1 MGGRP
6 VKGIDIADVLPLSP
20 LQEGLLFHEMYEE
33 ESTGTYTVQIVFSL
47 EGDLEA
53 ALLRASAEALLRRH
67 PHLSAFFWFR
77 DGGDPVQVVPRDV
90 VVEWWERVAA
100 DAGELAE
107 VLAEDR
113 ARGFD
118 VQRPPL
124 IRFGLVRVGPVS
136 GSWRLVITNHHL
148 VLDGWSMPVLVGEL
162 LEIYRAGGRA
172 DALPQVTPFREFLGW
187 LAGRDTDEARRVW
200 GQALAGAEATL
211 VAPQT
216 SGSGVMGDREVM
228 VPSELSS
235 ALVGLARRCGVT
247 VSTVVR
253 AAWALVLSRMSGR
266 GDVVFG
272 ATVSGRPPELPGVER
287 MVGAFIN
294 TVPVRVRLDPGEP
307 VAGLV
312 RRLQAEQAELLPY
325 QHVGLAELQRLAGEA
340 VLFDSLIVFENYPQP
355 ATSSED
361 DTPDA
366 FRFLGL
372 TGSNS
377 DHYPLSLVVAP
388 GERLRIRLNHR
399 ADLFDEAAIGEIAGW
414 FVRVLEAMVEG
425 PERPVVSIA
434 VLDGDGRSAPSVVGV
449 PYEGRSLPELF
460 AGQVARTPDVVAVVC
475 GADSLSYSELGT
487 RVDRLA
493 RVLVARGV
501 GPEQR
506 VALMLPRGVD
516 LVVALLGVMRAGAAY
531 VPVDP
536 EYPDERI
543 AYILEDADPA
553 LVINERWLAAAEA
566 SGVTVGNLPVVDPA
580 HPAYVIYTSGSTGRP
595 KGVTVTHA
603 NLAHLIVTM
612 REWTRLTA
620 VDRLL
625 AVTTISF
632 DIAALELLTPLVCGA
647 RVVLSREEDVLDPE
661 GLARLI
667 GSSRAT
673 VVQAT
678 PTLWQSLL
686 ADVPEALHGLR
697 VLTGGEALPTA
708 TARGLRKRAAEV
720 LNVYGP
726 TETTI
731 WSTAARLPRD
741 SDRIAIGIPIGDT
754 RAYVLDTWLR
764 PVPDG
769 VPGELYLAGS
779 GVARGYWRQPG
790 RTAERFPAD
799 PYGPPGARMYRTGD
813 VVRRCPDG
821 QLEFLGRADD
831 QVKVRGHRIEPGEI
845 ETVLTLSG
853 AVAEAVC
860 VVQRTEGGSPRI
872 VAFIVPAPG
881 AVTDLDRLRDTVAL
895 RLPAFMVPSAIVAV
909 DALPPTAN
917 GKVDRRA
924 LAARSIAPAVTSR
937 APRTPREERLCTLF
951 AQLLGVADVGVDD
964 SFFALGGHSLLA
976 TRLMSRLRRETG
988 ALLPVRVLYEAPT
1001 PAALAR
1007 RLGGERSAEF
1017 PVLLPLRPGGT
1028 RPPLFC
1034 VHPAAGISWV
1044 YSSLIPHLDEEL
1056 PLHGLQARGLSD
1068 GTQSLPG
1075 SVEEMAADYVGE
1087 IRRVQPSGPYHLLGW
1102 SFGGIVAHAMAVRLR
1117 ALGEQVGALVLVDA
1131 YPGGGP
1137 TLLPV
1142 ATEAVDPRVEQL
1154 VREYGQSAGSG
1165 FDIAD
1170 IDALSRI
1177 FANNERLM
1185 HGFEPQKYDGD
1196 ALLVTA
1202 TADKQPGDELSRRW
1216 APFVGGDL
1224 ERYDIDCTHDDLLRG
1239 QAPAELGRAVGRW
1252 LLKPPPRTGGSK

>member
-1 MGGRP
+1 M
-6 VKGIDIADVLPLSP
+6 KGIDIADVLPLSP
-20 LQEGLLFHEMYEE
+20 LQEGLLFHELYEE

-47 EGDLEA
+47 GGALEPA
-53 ALLRASAEALLRRH
+53 VLRASAEALLRRH
-67 PHLSAFFWFR
+67 PHLGAFFWFR

-90 VVEWWERVAA
+90 AVQWWERAA
-100 DAGELAE
+100 GDARELAE

-118 VQRPPL
+118 VRRPPL
-124 IRFGLVRVGPVS
+124 IRFGLVRVGPE
-136 GSWRLVITNHHL
+136 GRSWRLVITNHHL
-148 VLDGWSMPVLVGEL
+148 VLDGWSMPVLAGEL

-172 DALPQVTPFREFLGW
+172 DALPPVTPFRDFLGW
-187 LAGRDTDEARRVW
+187 LAGQDGDEARRVW
-200 GQALAGAEATL
+200 AQSLAGAEATL
-211 VAPQT
+211 VAPHA
-216 SGSGVMGDREVM
+216 SGPGTMRDHEV
-228 VPSELSS
+228 VLPTELSS

-247 VSTVVR
+247 ASTVVR
-253 AAWALVLSRMSGR
+253 AAWALVLSRMTGR

-272 ATVSGRPPELPGVER
+272 ATVSGRPPELAGVER

-294 TVPVRVRLDPGEP
+294 TVPVRVRLDPRES

-312 RRLQAEQAELLPY
+312 RRLQAEQVELLPH
-325 QHVGLAELQRLAGEA
+325 QHVGLAELQRLAGQD
-340 VLFDSLIVFENYPQP
+340 VLFDTLIVFENYPQP
-355 ATSSED
+355 ATATED

-366 FRFLGL
+366 FRFTGV

-399 ADLFDEAAIGEIAGW
+399 ADLFDGTAIGEIAGAL
-414 FVRVLEAMVEG
+414 VRVLEAMAEG
-425 PERPVVSIA
+425 PERPVVSLA
-434 VLDGDGRSAPSVVGV
+434 VPEEDARNTPAPVGR
-449 PYEGRSLPELF
+449 PYEGPLLPQLF
-460 AGQVARTPDVVAVVC
+460 AEQVARTPDAVAVMC
-475 GADSLSYSELGT
+475 GEASLSYARLAA
-487 RVDRLA
+487 RADRLA

-516 LVVALLGVMRAGAAY
+516 LVVALLGVVKAGAAY

-536 EYPDERI
+536 RYPAERI
-543 AYILEDADPA
+543 AHLLEDAEPA
-553 LVINERWLAAAEA
+553 LVIDERWLAAAEA
-566 SGVTVGNLPVVDPA
+566 PGAVAGSLPVVGPA
-580 HPAYVIYTSGSTGRP
+580 HPAYVIHTSGSTGRP

-603 NLAHLIVTM
+603 NLAHLLVTM
-612 REWTRLTA
+612 RELTGLTA
-620 VDRLL
+620 DDRLL

-647 RVVLSREEDVLDPE
+647 RIVLSREEDVLDPVR
-661 GLARLI
+661 LARLI
-667 GSSRAT
+667 GSSAAT

-686 ADVPEALHGLR
+686 ADVPEVLRGLR
-697 VLTGGEALPTA
+697 VLTGGEALPAA
-708 TARGLRKRAAEV
+708 TAHGLRTRAADV

-741 SDRIAIGIPIGDT
+741 SDRITIGVPVGDT
-754 RAYVLDTWLR
+754 RAYVLDAWLR

-799 PYGPPGARMYRTGD
+799 PYGPAGARMYRTGD
-813 VVRRCPDG
+813 LVRRCPDG
-821 QLEFLGRADD
+821 QLEFLGRTDD

-845 ETVLTLSG
+845 ETALTVSG
-853 AVAEAVC
+853 AVTEAAC
-860 VVQRTEGGSPRI
+860 VVQRTEGGSPRL
-872 VAFIVPAPG
+872 VAFVVPAPG
-881 AVTDLDRLRDTVAL
+881 AATDPERLRDLVAL
-895 RLPAFMVPSAIVAV
+895 RLPAFMTPSAVVVV
-909 DALPPTAN
+909 DALPLTAN

-924 LAARSIAPAVTSR
+924 LAARSIAPAATR
-937 APRTPREERLCTLF
+937 APRTPREEELCTLF
-951 AQLLGVADVGVDD
+951 AQLLGVTHVGVDD

-988 ALLPVRVLYEAPT
+988 TPLPVRVLYEAPT

-1007 RLGGERSAEF
+1007 RLDGEPSTEF

-1044 YSSLIPHLDEEL
+1044 YASLVPHLDQEL
-1056 PLHGLQARGLSD
+1056 PLHGLQARGLGD
-1068 GTQSLPG
+1068 GSESLPG
-1075 SVEEMAADYVGE
+1075 SVEEMAADYVAE

-1102 SFGGIVAHAMAVRLR
+1102 SFGGLVAHAMAVRLR
-1117 ALGEQVGALVLVDA
+1117 DLGERVGALVLVDA
-1131 YPGGGP
+1131 YPADRP
-1137 TLLPV
+1137 APPPV
-1142 ATEAVDPRVEQL
+1142 ETEGVDPRVEQL
-1154 VREYGQSAGSG
+1154 VREYGRSAGPG
-1165 FDIAD
+1165 FTTAD
-1170 IDALSRI
+1170 LEALSRV
-1177 FANNERLM
+1177 FTHNERLM
-1185 HGFEPQKYDGD
+1185 HGFAPQKYDGD

-1202 TADKQPGDELSRRW
+1202 TADKPPGSELPRRW
-1216 APFVGGDL
+1216 APFVAGHL

-1239 QAPAELGRAVGRW
+1239 PAPAELGRAVGRW
-1252 LLKPPPRTGGSK
+1252 LPAPPRGTGGSE